1 MPVPAT
7 PVGDRSQRSGIA
19 TFGRDLLHHV
29 GASPRL
35 APHMGEAEE
44 VKRGAARC
52 RMAFAVRP
60 FAAKVDEPRLVGME
74 GESIPGKALA
84 EDRLDPLGIGGCS
97 MGMMD
102 FTDFW
107 KLRVYARLSC
117 NETTDLPS
125 FITLIR

>member
-1 MPVPAT
+1 MESPKASSSQISSAQKRR
-7 PVGDRSQRSGIA
+7 RSPDA
-19 TFGRDLLHHV
+19 Y
-29 GASPRL
+29 
-35 APHMGEAEE
+35 GEAEE

-107 KLRVYARLSC
+107 KLRVYARQSC